1 MVKCHCLERMRMK
14 KNYNL
19 ETVRMV
25 AFVMVIVIHVANY
38 FCRGYEDITRGA
50 YLWAVI
56 YNVLARVSVP
66 CFFMLTGALLLGRQE
81 TVKKSMLRAGKF
93 LMVLAVWS
101 VVYYLFNTYV
111 THQDTFTL
119 ENFLKKPAEAHLWY
133 LYVLIPV
140 YFVMPFLQSLCR
152 GLDEKG
158 DTALFIIG
166 TVWTVGLYLMNYFDI
181 GYYYSLPIFGGKSY
195 IYYMFMGHLMKKYL
209 SRIPGSGKLYFAGY
223 LLASAATVIITFMRS
238 NRYCQHMDGFL
249 TYGSPIIM
257 LSSLC
262 FFMAILKLGKGQLQ
276 PGERTR
282 KVMDLVS
289 PCTLGIYICHIFFLD
304 LYKINA
310 SVTTV
315 SPYIALPVL
324 TVVIT
329 LLSFALVWL
338 LRLLPLGR
346 KLT

>member
-1 MVKCHCLERMRMK
+1 MK

-38 FCRGYEDITRGA
+38 FCRGFEDITRGE
-50 YLWAVI
+50 YLCSVI
-56 YNVLARVSVP
+56 FNVLSRVSVP

-101 VVYYLFNTYV
+101 VVYYLFNTYY

-158 DTALFIIG
+158 DLLLFIIG

-195 IYYMFMGHLMKKYL
+195 IYYLFMGHLIQKYL
-209 SRIPGSGKLYFAGY
+209 SRLPGSSGAYFAGY
-223 LLASAATVIITFMRS
+223 LGTAAITVVITMLRS
-238 NRYCQHMDGFL
+238 SRYGRHMDGFFA
-249 TYGSPIIM
+249 YGSPFIM

-262 FFMAILKLGKGQLQ
+262 FFLAILKLRKGKLV

-282 KVMDLVS
+282 RVMDLVS

-315 SPYIALPVL
+315 SAYIALPVL

-329 LLSFALVWL
+329 LLTFILVWI
-338 LRLLPLGR
+338 LRLLPPGR

>member
-1 MVKCHCLERMRMK
+1 MK

-38 FCRGYEDITRGA
+38 FCRGFEDITRGE
-50 YLWAVI
+50 YLCSVI
-56 YNVLARVSVP
+56 FNVLSRVSVP
-66 CFFMLTGALLLGRQE
+66 CFFMLTGALLLGRHE

-93 LMVLAVWS
+93 LVVLAVWS
-101 VVYYLFNTYV
+101 AVYYLFNTYY

-158 DTALFIIG
+158 DLLLFIIG

-195 IYYMFMGHLMKKYL
+195 IYYLFMGHLIQKYL
-209 SRIPGSGKLYFAGY
+209 SRLPGFSGAYFAGY
-223 LLASAATVIITFMRS
+223 LGTAAITVVITMLRS
-238 NRYCQHMDGFL
+238 SRYGRHMDGFFA
-249 TYGSPIIM
+249 YGSPFIM

-262 FFMAILKLGKGQLQ
+262 FFLAILKLRKGKLV

-315 SPYIALPVL
+315 SSYIALPVL

-329 LLSFALVWL
+329 LLTFILVWI
-338 LRLLPLGR
+338 LRLLPPGR

>member
-1 MVKCHCLERMRMK
+1 MK

-38 FCRGYEDITRGA
+38 FCRGFEDITRGE
-50 YLWAVI
+50 YLCSVI
-56 YNVLARVSVP
+56 FNVLSRVSVP

-81 TVKKSMLRAGKF
+81 TVKKSMLRAGEF

-101 VVYYLFNTYV
+101 VVYYLFNTYY

-158 DTALFIIG
+158 DLLLFIIG

-195 IYYMFMGHLMKKYL
+195 IYYLFMGHLIQKYL
-209 SRIPGSGKLYFAGY
+209 SRLPGSSGAYFAGY
-223 LLASAATVIITFMRS
+223 LGTAAITVVITMLRS
-238 NRYCQHMDGFL
+238 SRYGRHMDGVFA
-249 TYGSPIIM
+249 YGSPFIM

-262 FFMAILKLGKGQLQ
+262 FFLAILKLRKGKLV
-276 PGERTR
+276 PGERAR

-315 SPYIALPVL
+315 SACIALPVL

-329 LLSFALVWL
+329 LLTFILVWI
-338 LRLLPLGR
+338 LRLLPPGR